1 MNNNLNQKISRNINP
16 FQEDFS
22 PINQDANPLSQTFQ
36 NINNNQYFKNVLGNE
51 ELLKETSFEN
61 KLKNQ
66 PIGKSLSL
74 SGKFKLSLGKNT
86 DNVES
91 LKILGLYPSQNVE
104 YLSLRDLPK
113 ISQNDYENLKNSIID
128 NDTLLKLLKHL
139 DNVNCNFKSIQS
151 NESVGCILPLTY
163 LIESKFLAN
172 MEKIKEIKDK
182 YNALKPYI
190 YNYRTIN
197 GDGNCFYRAVMFRY
211 LEILILNE
219 KIDDLKNVIN
229 DIVNS
234 FKSEELKKRTK
245 INNLDVKPDLTF
257 KILIL
262 IEYLLNNKMKD
273 KAHEILVKSFVTCKK
288 FDYAIILYFRYI
300 LYDYIKKNENKA
312 YLKEFPIKIGNL
324 LPSQY
329 ETEDGKFLFDSF
341 YEFYLLNF
349 YTFAE
354 KIIIYL
360 TPLVLGIEL
369 NVIIFDDNEE
379 EILQKFKWDG
389 NSQLGVNDIISLLN
403 SRNHYEII
411 YNIKDNEKYKN
422 IFKNYE
428 NNQQSKIIANIDE
441 LLKQKEIN
449 DRKKFNNLKKNVNE
463 LNIDKN
469 LLDSKTM
476 IKKKNPNIN
485 NNGKNQINNNINNQ
499 NYCKNS
505 NNNNN
510 NNVNNQNINN
520 EIQIN
525 NNQQNYK
532 NQFNNNNNIQNNN
545 NQQNYK
551 NQFDDNNNVRNNDD
565 TKNINNNINNNQIRN
580 INNNN
585 NQLNNNIH
593 NPNFNNMNNI
603 CNQISGNNIIYNNYI
618 PNNQLG
624 QRQSNEINHPFLQNN
639 NNFNQ
644 NAQQNMPNKNNNLY
658 HLENKNQNFGLKTP
672 GENINTNQLQKP
684 NNQKKK
690 DDQIGFVTPGQ
701 NICMNCKKIEI
712 DNTNLNICKFCL
724 KEEIINGFYSTYLQY
739 IDNPKTNMFNERR
752 IELKLRNNEHPKIY
766 SLSEAIDEYNKIY
779 KNENLNFQKVINEL
793 KKRVC
798 RFCLKNINKERYEIP
813 CLCNFCSKNELELFL
828 EKNFSKEFKCTCNTE
843 YTREMMFNL
852 GVLCYELDIQSKN
865 TLTYYFN
872 YKLNSKCCICGKTI
886 NIKYYCYNLI
896 SSPNQNQRN
905 IDNFLMTLLHYFCEA
920 CYSSIINF
928 GFDCQICKTK
938 HFFNYYNNMVY
949 YA

>member
-1 MNNNLNQKISRNINP
+1 MNNNLNQKIPRNINP

-104 YLSLRDLPK
+104 YLSLRNLPK

-510 NNVNNQNINN
+510 NN
-520 EIQIN
+520 
-525 NNQQNYK
+525 
-532 NQFNNNNNIQNNN
+532 
-545 NQQNYK
+545 
-551 NQFDDNNNVRNNDD
+551 NNV
-565 TKNINNNINNNQIRN
+565 
-580 INNNN
+580 
-585 NQLNNNIH
+585 
-593 NPNFNNMNNI
+593 
-603 CNQISGNNIIYNNYI
+603 NIIK
-618 PNNQLG
+618 
-624 QRQSNEINHPFLQNN
+624 INSIIIIF
-639 NNFNQ
+639 
-644 NAQQNMPNKNNNLY
+644 
-658 HLENKNQNFGLKTP
+658 
-672 GENINTNQLQKP
+672 
-684 NNQKKK
+684 
-690 DDQIGFVTPGQ
+690 
-701 NICMNCKKIEI
+701 KII
-712 DNTNLNICKFCL
+712 
-724 KEEIINGFYSTYLQY
+724 IIN
-739 IDNPKTNMFNERR
+739 R
-752 IELKLRNNEHPKIY
+752 IIKI
-766 SLSEAIDEYNKIY
+766 N
-779 KNENLNFQKVINEL
+779 
-793 KKRVC
+793 
-798 RFCLKNINKERYEIP
+798 
-813 CLCNFCSKNELELFL
+813 
-828 EKNFSKEFKCTCNTE
+828 
-843 YTREMMFNL
+843 
-852 GVLCYELDIQSKN
+852 
-865 TLTYYFN
+865 
-872 YKLNSKCCICGKTI
+872 
-886 NIKYYCYNLI
+886 
-896 SSPNQNQRN
+896 
-905 IDNFLMTLLHYFCEA
+905 
-920 CYSSIINF
+920 SIIIIF
-928 GFDCQICKTK
+928 KIIITQKILIIILIIIK
-938 HFFNYYNNMVY
+938 
-949 YA
+949 